1 VGEDVSDD
9 GVPAPVVDGAGLR
22 VAVLAARFNGRV
34 TRRLLDGVL
43 RGLAAAGVAEGDVT
57 VRWVAGAFEL
67 PLLARAWAL
76 SGRVDAT
83 IAVGCVIRGET
94 AHFELV
100 AGQCAAGLQRV
111 ALDTGV
117 PTIFGVLTT
126 EDLDQALARSQGAGG
141 HNVGE
146 EGALAAVEL
155 ARLVR
160 EAGAGGATG

>member
-1 VGEDVSDD
+1 MAEDVTDD
-9 GVPAPVVDGAGLR
+9 GVPGPVVDGAGLR

-34 TRRLLDGVL
+34 TMRLLDGVL
-43 RGLAAAGVAEGDVT
+43 RGLAAGGVADADVT

-67 PLLARAWAL
+67 PTLAQAWARG
-76 SGRVDAT
+76 GRVDA
-83 IAVGCVIRGET
+83 IVAVGCVIRGET
-94 AHFELV
+94 AHFDLV

-117 PTIFGVLTT
+117 PTILAVLTT
-126 EDLDQALARSQGAGG
+126 EDLDQALARSEGPGG

-155 ARLVR
+155 SRLVR
-160 EAGAGGATG
+160 EAGAGGTTG

>member
-1 VGEDVSDD
+1 MAEDVTDD
-9 GVPAPVVDGAGLR
+9 GVPGPVVDGAGLR

-34 TRRLLDGVL
+34 TVRLLDGVL
-43 RGLAAAGVAEGDVT
+43 RGLAAGGVADADIT

-67 PLLARAWAL
+67 PTLARAWAL
-76 SGRVDAT
+76 GGRVDA
-83 IAVGCVIRGET
+83 IVAVGCVIRGET
-94 AHFELV
+94 AHFDLV

-117 PTIFGVLTT
+117 PTIFGALTT
-126 EDLDQALARSQGAGG
+126 EDLDQALARSEGPGG

-155 ARLVR
+155 VRLVR

>member
-1 VGEDVSDD
+1 MAEDATD
-9 GVPAPVVDGAGLR
+9 GAVPAPVVDGSGLR

-34 TRRLLDGVL
+34 TLRLLDGVL
-43 RGLAAAGVAEGDVT
+43 RGLAAVGVADADVT

-67 PLLARAWAL
+67 PTLARAWAL
-76 SGRVDAT
+76 SGRVDA
-83 IAVGCVIRGET
+83 IVAVGCVIRGET
-94 AHFELV
+94 AHFDHV
-100 AGQCAAGLQRV
+100 AGQCALGLQRV

-126 EDLDQALARSQGAGG
+126 EDLDQALARSQGPGG

-155 ARLVR
+155 SRLVR
-160 EAGAGGATG
+160 EAGPG